1 MQQLRRG
8 PIRRLAAS
16 LGLVGA
22 LLHVVLFSLQVSA
35 AAATE
40 GEASLIRA
48 IAHAWCGPAR
58 TAEATTPAN
67 EPADAQAGSD
77 CPLCS
82 ALAPLA
88 LAAPPSTL
96 HELLRLEI
104 RGPLPPARAD
114 CAARPEIRAE
124 KSRGP
129 PLSSLL

>member
-22 LLHVVLFSLQVSA
+22 LLHVVLFSLQVSGASA
-35 AAATE
+35 AD
-40 GEASLIRA
+40 GEASLLRS

-58 TAEATTPAN
+58 TGDASERAT
-67 EPADAQAGSD
+67 EPGETRAGGD

-82 ALAPLA
+82 AVAPLA
-88 LAAPPSTL
+88 IEPPASTL
-96 HELLRLEI
+96 LEQLRLEI
-104 RGPLPPARAD
+104 AEPLPPARAD
-114 CAARPEIRAE
+114 CTPRPEVRAE

-129 PLSSLL
+129 PSFGSL

>member
-1 MQQLRRG
+1 MHQLRRG
-8 PIRRLAAS
+8 PVRRLAAS

-35 AAATE
+35 ASAAE
-40 GEASLIRA
+40 GEASLIRT

-58 TAEATTPAN
+58 SADTSAPVT
-67 EPADAQAGSD
+67 EPSETRAGSD

-88 LAAPPSTL
+88 LASPASTL
-96 HELLRLEI
+96 LALLRLEI
-104 RGPLPPARAD
+104 AGPSPPARAD